1 MIFVS
6 GRKTSST
13 IWTRFVPLYLNI
25 WPLTVT
31 GLSIPTMMIW
41 LICWQLRLNHK
52 RFVFTWNCVYHPRG
66 LFQVSILLLKYCCTK
81 WRTWADRIIK
91 PIPIYLQLWYS
102 AVRGTFSNKACN
114 FYLKILPES
123 EKFKMWW
130 WYQKISCD
138 RVIRVHHTWTSICN
152 PEWLYKGSKWKVQLQ
167 LILVLFTFF
176 LSEIIRNW
184 RDENSIPRTIILMH

>member
-1 MIFVS
+1 MIYESLLGFLNLIMIFVS

-41 LICWQLRLNHK
+41 LICWQLRLNPK

-91 PIPIYLQLWYS
+91 PIPITCSCGIAPSEGRSQIRCEIFIWRSYL
-102 AVRGTFSNKACN
+102 N
-114 FYLKILPES
+114 LKNSRCDDDIR
-123 EKFKMWW
+123 KF
-130 WYQKISCD
+130 
-138 RVIRVHHTWTSICN
+138 
-152 PEWLYKGSKWKVQLQ
+152 
-167 LILVLFTFF
+167 LVT
-176 LSEIIRNW
+176 E
-184 RDENSIPRTIILMH
+184 